1 MRSITQLM
9 AESEAVPLNR
19 VQVDWLHLLVGDW
32 QVIADLAGS
41 DLALWL
47 PTTDG
52 RFVAAALC
60 RPATAVTVHM
70 DDIVGLYSPDVRA
83 GAIGEAM
90 RAKSIVDTSSVS
102 WAGSYSV
109 GSLYVPVVFDGEAIA
124 VVSCETNLSSPGVGA
139 SGDGWTQQAANV
151 MLEMIVEQQFPYEST
166 PNLSG
171 RGVPRVIDGAILIDP
186 EGIVRDTT
194 PNAVSCMKH
203 IGIHGPLLGRCIGEE
218 ITEIVRDQHV
228 VEETLAVVVMGRAS
242 WLAEIE
248 TGQAAVNVRALPL
261 LSGEQRVG
269 AVLLT
274 RDVSEMRR
282 REHELMT
289 KDATIREIHHRVK
302 NNLQTVSA
310 LLRMQSRRA
319 DSSQVKEALG
329 EAGRRVQTIATV
341 HEALSQNVDEI
352 VHFDDVAQ
360 SVLRMAGSVAA
371 TDHDARV
378 VVNGEFGEIPAD
390 AASALATVLAELVTN
405 SVEHGLAD
413 RDGTVIVTARRRGD
427 DLIVTVEDDGV
438 GIEPGSQL
446 SGLGTQIVHMM
457 VSGELHGTIDWDRGE
472 TGGTT
477 VTLHLNLALDN

>member
-1 MRSITQLM
+1 MPSITQLM
-9 AESEAVPLNR
+9 ADTEAIPLSR
-19 VQVDWLHLLVGDW
+19 LQVDWLHLLVGDW
-32 QVIADLAGS
+32 QVIADLAGA

-70 DDIVGLYSPDVRA
+70 DDIVGLYSPEVRA
-83 GAIGEAM
+83 GAMSQAM
-90 RAKSIVDTSSVS
+90 ELGSIVETSSVS

-109 GSLYVPVVFDGEAIA
+109 GSLYVPVMLSGEAVA
-124 VVSCETNLSSPGVGA
+124 VVSCETNLSSPGIAA
-139 SGDGWTQQAANV
+139 SGHVWTQRAANV
-151 MLEMIVEQQFPYEST
+151 LLEMIVHQQFPYEST

-186 EGIVRDTT
+186 EGVVLDTT
-194 PNAVSCMKH
+194 PNAVSCMRHLGVK
-203 IGIHGPLLGRCIGEE
+203 GSLLGRCIGEE

-242 WLAEIE
+242 WLAEIA
-248 TGQAAVNVRALPL
+248 TGQAAVNIRALPL
-261 LSGEQRVG
+261 LDSDQRVG

-319 DSSQVKEALG
+319 KSGEVKEALG

-352 VHFDDVAQ
+352 VQFDDVAA
-360 SVLRMAGSVAA
+360 SILRMAGSVAA
-371 TDHDARV
+371 TEHHVRV
-378 VVNGEFGEIPAD
+378 VVEGKFGEIPAD

-405 SVEHGLAD
+405 SVEHGLD
-413 RDGTVIVTARRRGD
+413 GRDGTVIVTAKRSGE
-427 DLIVTVEDDGV
+427 DLFVTVEDDGV
-438 GIEPGSQL
+438 GIEPGSQMT
-446 SGLGTQIVHMM
+446 GLGTQIVHMM
-457 VSGELHGTIDWDRGE
+457 VSGELHGAIEWGAREG
-472 TGGTT
+472 GGTI
-477 VTLHLNLALDN
+477 VTLQLHLLPDN